1 MSDIKPKLFSTDG
14 HQWGCGINSSLCEST
29 CAFQVALPS
38 INRSTC
44 TVLHGLIFNGLIL
57 FSVLVGAQ
65 SQQAVGQCVVH
76 SGQFTSASL
85 GHILRPAF
93 MVSGENAKGYEL
105 NNVDSVWPVFVCVCF
120 FFFSQIKYLD
130 SSGVFL
136 WLVCEK
142 CPYSTYLKVQEARV
156 PLHEFLVLLFSTTA
170 LQNGGC
176 QCELNSSTAL
186 ASRLK
191 VSIIHLILRCGLE
204 SVSVHWVR
212 FLFVNCTFIDMLRPV
227 SCQCSLSLFTLSM
240 KDNVCKNFIIRTMKL
255 D

>member
-1 MSDIKPKLFSTDG
+1 MCGTLWTV
-14 HQWGCGINSSLCEST
+14 HQCISGPHTETSFYGVWRKCKRVRAEQCWLCVT
-29 CAFQVALPS
+29 R
-38 INRSTC
+38 IR
-44 TVLHGLIFNGLIL
+44 
-57 FSVLVGAQ
+57 
-65 SQQAVGQCVVH
+65 
-76 SGQFTSASL
+76 
-85 GHILRPAF
+85 
-93 MVSGENAKGYEL
+93 
-105 NNVDSVWPVFVCVCF
+105 VCVC

-142 CPYSTYLKVQEARV
+142 FPYSTYLKVQEARV

>member
-105 NNVDSVWPVFVCVCF
+105 NNVDSVWPVFVCVCV
-120 FFFSQIKYLD
+120 FFFSNQ
-130 SSGVFL
+130 VFRFKWCFSL
-136 WLVCEK
+136 TSVWKMPIFHLPK
-142 CPYSTYLKVQEARV
+142 SAGSTC
-156 PLHEFLVLLFSTTA
+156 TTA
-170 LQNGGC
+170 W
-176 QCELNSSTAL
+176 
-186 ASRLK
+186 
-191 VSIIHLILRCGLE
+191 VF
-204 SVSVHWVR
+204 SVTV
-212 FLFVNCTFIDMLRPV
+212 
-227 SCQCSLSLFTLSM
+227 
-240 KDNVCKNFIIRTMKL
+240 
-255 D
+255 